1 MLRAKQTAK
10 RDGGQPVT
18 LNEAL
23 LTMDARVDR
32 SSEMVMIDEALQRLE
47 QLDARQCK
55 IVELRF
61 FGGLTVE
68 ETAQALEI
76 SEKTV
81 KRDWAVARAWLE
93 AELSGA

>member
-1 MLRAKQTAK
+1 
-10 RDGGQPVT
+10 VT